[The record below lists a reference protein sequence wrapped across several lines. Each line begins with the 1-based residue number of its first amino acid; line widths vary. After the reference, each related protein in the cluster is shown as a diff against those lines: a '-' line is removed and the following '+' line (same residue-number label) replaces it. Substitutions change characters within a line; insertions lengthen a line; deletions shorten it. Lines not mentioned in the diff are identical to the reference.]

1 MGRKSEITV
10 NFQGEKLSLK
20 EVFEKYQNKNNPITK
35 AHFYNRVRAGWT
47 IDDAINTPI
56 GRRLTKWKYK
66 GQWLSIRQIWEN
78 NPHHPSI
85 NLRLF
90 RNRLHQ
96 GWNVEEALNTYT
108 IPKDSKGIQKYHYK
122 GELLTLRE
130 IHEKYQP
137 DIPVGRVRSRLSIGW
152 TIEKA
157 VETPLQSRGERNKK
171 YKYKGELL
179 TLKEIHEKYQPDISL
194 QCFRERIYKDWT
206 IKKAL
211 TIPKSKHQS
220 NYDETWAN

>member
-1 MGRKSEITV
+1 MGRKSEITIKY
-10 NFQGEKLSLK
+10 QGEKLSLK

-35 AHFYNRVRAGWT
+35 AHFCNRIRAGWA

-56 GRRLTKWKYK
+56 GRHSTKWKYK
-66 GQWLSIRQIWEN
+66 GQWLTTRQIFET

-90 RNRLHQ
+90 RNRLYQ
-96 GWNVEEALNTYT
+96 GWNIEEALSVYT
-108 IPKDSKGIQKYHYK
+108 IPKDSKEIQKYKYK

-137 DIPVGRVRSRLSIGW
+137 GISVDRIRSRLTIGW

-157 VETPLQSRGERNKK
+157 VETPLQSRGKRNKK

-179 TLKEIHEKYQPDISL
+179 TLKEIHEKYQPSISL
-194 QCFRERIYKDWT
+194 QCFRERIYTGWT

-211 TIPKSKHQS
+211 TIPKSEHRS
-220 NYDETWAN
+220 NYDKAWTN